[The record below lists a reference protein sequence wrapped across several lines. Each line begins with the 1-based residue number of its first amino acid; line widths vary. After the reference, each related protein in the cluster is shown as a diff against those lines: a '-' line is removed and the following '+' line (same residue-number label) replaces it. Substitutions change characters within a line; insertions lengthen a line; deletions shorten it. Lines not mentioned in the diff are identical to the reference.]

1 MSLVTSRYLCI
12 HMPRYIAIDFGL
24 KRTGLAHTDENGT
37 IASPLETI
45 DSRELEKVMKDYI
58 LRHSPEAIILGLPR
72 DLKGGDTNITQNVR
86 LLQKRLTHLF
96 PLQEIILV
104 DERFTSGM
112 AMQAMI
118 TAGAS
123 KKQRGV
129 KGNVDKVSAAIILQS
144 YLDSKSWKT

>member
-1 MSLVTSRYLCI
+1 
-12 HMPRYIAIDFGL
+12 MPRYIAIDFGL

-45 DSRELEKVMKDYI
+45 DSRDLEKVVRDYVQ
-58 LRHSPEAIILGLPR
+58 RHSPEAIILGLPR
-72 DLKGGDTNITQNVR
+72 DLKGGDTNITQNIRLLEKR
-86 LLQKRLTHLF
+86 LLQLF
-96 PLQEIILV
+96 PEQQVILV

-118 TAGAS
+118 TAGAT
-123 KKQRGV
+123 KKQRKV

-144 YLDSKSWKT
+144 YLDSKSWKA